1 MRSRVR
7 LHLGK
12 VNAAPAKRG
21 NEVAGVKVLIP
32 FRVARDRGA
41 ERLPDFVLEHGSLW
55 SILVAHKVVLSER
68 RINIGSGYQFM
79 SFP

>member
-1 MRSRVR
+1 MD
-7 LHLGK
+7 
-12 VNAAPAKRG
+12 AAPAQRVDKVTG
-21 NEVAGVKVLIP
+21 ALVLIP